1 MEIINPSLDYLK
13 QEDILGNNHVAKCAA
28 ICYKTE
34 KFNTNKM
41 IERLVRNGHLS
52 MFRHASHYYRIPKLS
67 KIGIRLGRYLDDC
80 KLFGDNPFIPHVQDA
95 EHYFI
100 SLNGQYII
108 EHPKFESDIREYEI
122 IEDEFSEYAP
132 SLVRFTFI
140 ITTSIKV
147 SRELNRVSPNNIA
160 EQSTRYVNFLSK
172 YGDVAVCKSVD
183 DHLNDLIKTNIT
195 NTLDKETEEY
205 KLLIN
210 SGCKPE
216 DARRVLPLDTATR
229 CAYTYTLDEWKH
241 ILDLRYY
248 EKTGKAAPDAK
259 VIGSLI
265 YNKLI
270 ELGYLHELSYK

>member
-1 MEIINPSLDYLK
+1 MVLVNPSLEYLK
-13 QEDILGNNHVAKCAA
+13 QDDMIGNNHVAQCAA
-28 ICYKTE
+28 VCYKTE
-34 KFNTNKM
+34 KFNTTKM
-41 IERLVRNGHLS
+41 IERLVRDGHIS

-67 KIGIRLGRYLDDC
+67 EIGLRLGRYFDDC
-80 KLFGDNPFIPHVQDA
+80 KLFGDNPFIPYVQGP

-100 SLNGQYII
+100 VLNGQYII
-108 EHPKFESDIREYEI
+108 EHPKLESDIREYEI
-122 IEDEFSEYAP
+122 SENEFSKYAP

-172 YGDVAVCKSVD
+172 CGDVAVCKSVD
-183 DHLNDLIKTNIT
+183 EHLDDFAKTNIIS
-195 NTLDKETEEY
+195 TLDKETNAY
-205 KLLIN
+205 KQLIDL
-210 SGCKPE
+210 GCKPE
-216 DARRVLPLDTATR
+216 DARRVLPLDTATH

-259 VIGSLI
+259 VIG
-265 YNKLI
+265 KLI
-270 ELGYLHELSYK
+270 HDKLFELGYLYE

>member
-13 QEDILGNNHVAKCAA
+13 QEDMIGNDHVAKCAA

-41 IERLVRNGHLS
+41 IEQLVRNGHLS

-67 KIGIRLGRYLDDC
+67 EIGISLGRYLDDC
-80 KLFGDNPFIPHVQDA
+80 KLFGYNPFIPHVQTS

-100 SLNGQYII
+100 SLNGQYVI

-122 IEDEFSEYAP
+122 PEDEFSKYAH

-172 YGDVAVCKSVD
+172 CGDVAVCKSVD
-183 DHLNDLIKTNIT
+183 DHLDNFAKTVITDTLIEETNAYKKLIDL
-195 NTLDKETEEY
+195 
-205 KLLIN
+205 
-210 SGCKPE
+210 GCKPE

-229 CAYTYTLDEWKH
+229 CAYTYTFDEWNH

-248 EKTGKAAPDAK
+248 QKTGKAAPDAV
-259 VIGSLI
+259 VIG
-265 YNKLI
+265 KLI
-270 ELGYLHELSYK
+270 HDKLFELGYLYD

>member
-1 MEIINPSLDYLK
+1 MI
-13 QEDILGNNHVAKCAA
+13 GNDHVAKCAA

-41 IERLVRNGHLS
+41 IEQLVRNGHLS
-52 MFRHASHYYRIPKLS
+52 MFRHASHYYSIPKLS
-67 KIGIRLGRYLDDC
+67 EIGIRLGRYLDDC
-80 KLFGDNPFIPHVQDA
+80 KLFGDNPFIPHVQTS

-100 SLNGQYII
+100 VLNGQYII
-108 EHPKFESDIREYEI
+108 EHPKLESDIREYEI
-122 IEDEFSEYAP
+122 SENEFSKYAP

-172 YGDVAVCKSVD
+172 CGDVAVCKSVD
-183 DHLNDLIKTNIT
+183 DHLDNFAKTVIT
-195 NTLDKETEEY
+195 DTLTEETKAY

-210 SGCKPE
+210 LGCKPE

-229 CAYTYTLDEWKH
+229 CAYTYTFDEWNH

-248 EKTGKAAPDAK
+248 QKTGKAAPDAV
-259 VIGSLI
+259 VIG
-265 YNKLI
+265 KLI
-270 ELGYLHELSYK
+270 HDKLFELGYLYD

>member
-1 MEIINPSLDYLK
+1 MVLVDPSLEYLK
-13 QEDILGNNHVAKCAA
+13 QDDMIGNNHIAQCAA
-28 ICYKTE
+28 VCYKTE
-34 KFNTNKM
+34 KFNTDKM
-41 IERLVRNGHLS
+41 IERLVRDGHLS

-67 KIGIRLGRYLDDC
+67 EIGLRLGRYFDDC
-80 KLFGDNPFIPHVQDA
+80 KLFGDNPFIPHVQTS

-100 SLNGQYII
+100 VLNGQYII
-108 EHPKFESDIREYEI
+108 EHPKLESDIREYEI
-122 IEDEFSEYAP
+122 SENEFSKYAP

-172 YGDVAVCKSVD
+172 CGDVAVCKSVD
-183 DHLNDLIKTNIT
+183 DHLDNFAKTVIT
-195 NTLDKETEEY
+195 DTLTEETKTY

-210 SGCKPE
+210 LGCKPE

-229 CAYTYTLDEWKH
+229 CAYTYTFYEWNH

-248 EKTGKAAPDAK
+248 QKTGKAAPDAV
-259 VIGSLI
+259 VIG
-265 YNKLI
+265 KLI
-270 ELGYLHELSYK
+270 HDKLFELGYLYD

>member
-1 MEIINPSLDYLK
+1 MEVINPSLDYLK
-13 QEDILGNNHVAKCAA
+13 QEDMIGNDHVAKCAA

-41 IERLVRNGHLS
+41 IEQLVRNGHLS

-67 KIGIRLGRYLDDC
+67 EIGIRLGRYLDDC
-80 KLFGDNPFIPHVQDA
+80 KLFGYNPFIPHLQTS
-95 EHYFI
+95 EYYFI
-100 SLNGQYII
+100 VLNGQYII
-108 EHPKFESDIREYEI
+108 EHSKLESDIREYEI
-122 IEDEFSEYAP
+122 SENEFSKYAP

-172 YGDVAVCKSVD
+172 CGDVAVCKSVD
-183 DHLNDLIKTNIT
+183 DHLDNFAKTIIT
-195 NTLDKETEEY
+195 DTLTEETNAY
-205 KLLIN
+205 KQLIDL
-210 SGCKPE
+210 GCKPE

-229 CAYTYTLDEWKH
+229 CAYTYTFDEWNH

-248 EKTGKAAPDAK
+248 QKTGKAAPDAV
-259 VIGSLI
+259 VIG
-265 YNKLI
+265 KLI
-270 ELGYLHELSYK
+270 HDKLFELGYLYD

>member
-1 MEIINPSLDYLK
+1 MEVVNPSLDYLK
-13 QEDILGNNHVAKCAA
+13 QEDILGNDHVAKCAA

-41 IERLVRNGHLS
+41 IEQLVRNGHLS

-67 KIGIRLGRYLDDC
+67 EIGFRLGRYFEYC
-80 KLFGDNPFIPHVQDA
+80 KLFGDNPFIPYVQGP

-100 SLNGQYII
+100 VINGQYII
-108 EHPKFESDIREYEI
+108 EHPKLESDIRKYEI
-122 IEDEFSEYAP
+122 SENEFSKYAP

-172 YGDVAVCKSVD
+172 CGDVAICKSVD
-183 DHLNDLIKTNIT
+183 DHLDNFAKTIIT
-195 NTLDKETEEY
+195 DTLTEETKAY
-205 KLLIN
+205 KQLIDL
-210 SGCKPE
+210 GCKPE

-259 VIGSLI
+259 VIG
-265 YNKLI
+265 KLI
-270 ELGYLHELSYK
+270 HDKLLELGYLNE

>member
-1 MEIINPSLDYLK
+1 MEVINPSLDYLK
-13 QEDILGNNHVAKCAA
+13 QEDMIGNDHVAKCAA

-41 IERLVRNGHLS
+41 IEQLVRNGHIS

-67 KIGIRLGRYLDDC
+67 EIGIRLGRYFDDC
-80 KLFGDNPFIPHVQDA
+80 KLFGYNPFIPYA
-95 EHYFI
+95 KGPEHYFV

-108 EHPKFESDIREYEI
+108 EHPKLESDIREYEI
-122 IEDEFSEYAP
+122 PEDEFSKYAP

-172 YGDVAVCKSVD
+172 CGDVAVCKSVD
-183 DHLNDLIKTNIT
+183 DHLDNFTKTVITDTLIE
-195 NTLDKETEEY
+195 ETKAY

-210 SGCKPE
+210 LGCKPE

-229 CAYTYTLDEWKH
+229 CAYTYTFDEWNH

-248 EKTGKAAPDAK
+248 QKTGKAAPDA
-259 VIGSLI
+259 VVVG
-265 YNKLI
+265 KLI
-270 ELGYLHELSYK
+270 HDKLFELGYLYD

>member
-1 MEIINPSLDYLK
+1 MEVVNPSLEYLK
-13 QEDILGNNHVAKCAA
+13 QDDMIGNNHVAKCAA
-28 ICYKTE
+28 VCYKTE
-34 KFNTNKM
+34 KFNVTKM
-41 IERLVRNGHLS
+41 IERLVRDGHIS

-67 KIGIRLGRYLDDC
+67 EIGIRLGRYLDDC
-80 KLFGDNPFIPHVQDA
+80 KLFGDNPFIPHVQTS

-108 EHPKFESDIREYEI
+108 EHPKFESEIREYEI
-122 IEDEFSEYAP
+122 SENEFSKYAP

-172 YGDVAVCKSVD
+172 CGDVAVCKSVD
-183 DHLNDLIKTNIT
+183 EHLDDFAKTNII
-195 NTLDKETEEY
+195 NVLDKETNAY
-205 KLLIN
+205 KKLIEL
-210 SGCKPE
+210 GCKPE

-229 CAYTYTLDEWKH
+229 CAYIYTFDEWNH

-248 EKTGKAAPDAK
+248 QKTGKAAPDAV
-259 VIGSLI
+259 VIG
-265 YNKLI
+265 KLI
-270 ELGYLHELSYK
+270 HDKLFELDYLYD

>member
-1 MEIINPSLDYLK
+1 MVLVNPSLEYLK
-13 QEDILGNNHVAKCAA
+13 QDDMTGNNHVAQCAA
-28 ICYKTE
+28 VCYKTE
-34 KFNTNKM
+34 KFNTAKM
-41 IERLVRNGHLS
+41 IERLIRDGHLS

-67 KIGIRLGRYLDDC
+67 EIGIRLGRYLDDC
-80 KLFGDNPFIPHVQDA
+80 KLFGDNPFIPHVQTS

-108 EHPKFESDIREYEI
+108 EHPKFESEIREYEI
-122 IEDEFSEYAP
+122 SENEFSKYAP

-172 YGDVAVCKSVD
+172 CGDVAVCKSVD
-183 DHLNDLIKTNIT
+183 EHLDDFAKTNII
-195 NTLDKETEEY
+195 NVLDKETNAY
-205 KLLIN
+205 KKLIEL
-210 SGCKPE
+210 GCKPE

-229 CAYTYTLDEWKH
+229 CAYTYTFDEWNH

-248 EKTGKAAPDAK
+248 QKTGKAAPDAV
-259 VIGSLI
+259 VIG
-265 YNKLI
+265 KLI
-270 ELGYLHELSYK
+270 HDKLFELDYLYD

>member
-1 MEIINPSLDYLK
+1 MVLVNPRLEYLK
-13 QEDILGNNHVAKCAA
+13 QDDMIGNNHVAQCAA

-41 IERLVRNGHLS
+41 IEQLVRNGHLS

-67 KIGIRLGRYLDDC
+67 EIGFRFGRYLEYC
-80 KLFGDNPFIPHVQDA
+80 KIFGYNPFIPYVQGP

-100 SLNGQYII
+100 VLNGQYII
-108 EHPKFESDIREYEI
+108 EHPKLESDIRKYEI
-122 IEDEFSEYAP
+122 SENEFSKYAP

-160 EQSTRYVNFLSK
+160 EQSTRYVNFLGK
-172 YGDVAVCKSVD
+172 YGDVVVCRSVD
-183 DHLNDLIKTNIT
+183 SHLSDDNKKLIYDYLK
-195 NTLDKETEEY
+195 KETDIY
-205 KLLIN
+205 RNLIEN
-210 SGCKPE
+210 KIAPE
-216 DARRVLPLDTATR
+216 DARRILPLDTATR

-259 VIGSLI
+259 VIG
-265 YNKLI
+265 KLI
-270 ELGYLHELSYK
+270 HDKLFELGYLNE